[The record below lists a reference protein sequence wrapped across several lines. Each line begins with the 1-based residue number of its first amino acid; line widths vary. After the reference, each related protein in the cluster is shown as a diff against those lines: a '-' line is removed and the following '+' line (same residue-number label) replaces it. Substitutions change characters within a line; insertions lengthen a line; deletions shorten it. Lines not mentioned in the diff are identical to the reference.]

1 MLWFYMIQDF
11 FKPETMKN
19 IPNDTQTPR
28 TDAEQKWTFGD
39 NRPGIS
45 FECVRVEFAQ
55 ELEKELSSVR
65 RERDNYKLEIS
76 RALDEAHEAL
86 QERDVA
92 SKATHY
98 QAMCL
103 HEISAICGADT
114 SCTIEGLPKAVK
126 AMKNLAESCENEL
139 TSIREVLPADAPCLY
154 QETGETITDY
164 ILGLQHEVR
173 SCHKTLFDLQ
183 NKADMWRDEF
193 TRIKALCHGKPLE
206 WLEVEGIC
214 DRAMQDIRSNIS
226 LIRQIEEMAAR
237 LAELEDEVELKTI
250 AAENARKWEHLSATE
265 ICAGNQAIAEYV
277 SVLEK
282 RMAAADAEMQ
292 RALTR
297 QRHTLCAESDALLAR
312 IESSKKLY
320 SLTLE
325 NQIDAVR
332 KWKKV
337 HSAIQEICRSIPA
350 HISGEFV
357 WPNISD
363 GEGLTIEPDD
373 LKITILK
380 IKKIAENAL

>member
-1 MLWFYMIQDF
+1 
-11 FKPETMKN
+11 MKN
-19 IPNDTQTPR
+19 TPNDTQTPR
-28 TDAEQKWTFGD
+28 TDAEQKFTFGD
-39 NRPGIS
+39 NRPSMS
-45 FECVRVEFAQ
+45 FECVKVEFAQ

-65 RERDNYKLEIS
+65 RERDNYKLEVS
-76 RALDEAHEAL
+76 RALDEAHEAR
-86 QERDVA
+86 QERDAA

-103 HEISAICGADT
+103 HEISAICGIDT

-126 AMKNLAESCENEL
+126 ALKKQAESSEDAL
-139 TSIREVLPADAPCLY
+139 TSIREVLPADAPCLH
-154 QETGETITDY
+154 QETGETISDY
-164 ILGLQHEVR
+164 ILGLQKEVER
-173 SCHKTLFDLQ
+173 THKTTFDLQ

-193 TRIKALCHGKPLE
+193 ARIKALCYGKPLE
-206 WLEVEGIC
+206 WLEVSGIC
-214 DRAMQDIRSNIS
+214 DRAMSDIRSNIP
-226 LIRQIEEMAAR
+226 LIRQIEEMAVR

-250 AAENARKWEHLSATE
+250 AAENSRKWEHLSATE
-265 ICAGNQAIAEYV
+265 VCAGNQAIAEYV
-277 SVLEK
+277 SALEK
-282 RMAAADAEMQ
+282 RLADADDEMQ

-337 HSAIQEICRSIPA
+337 HSAIQDIYRSIPA

-357 WPNISD
+357 WTNISNK
-363 GEGLTIEPDD
+363 EGLAIEPAD
-373 LKITILK
+373 LKITLSK
-380 IKKIAENAL
+380 IKEIAENAL